1 MMKYIIILSI
11 IYTNVVIT
19 YLKGAQPCDET
30 AHGSWSWWGSA
41 GFVLQ
46 EPSLQTTGTKSIR
59 QSMKTRGITGITG
72 TKRSASLLRKLTW
85 GLQRGHSRLPQRP

>member
-1 MMKYIIILSI
+1 MMEYSIILSI

-30 AHGSWSWWGSA
+30 PHGSWSWWGSA

-46 EPSLQTTGTKSIR
+46 EPSLPTTGTKRSR
-59 QSMKTRGITGITG
+59 QIMQTRGITGITG
-72 TKRSASLLRKLTW
+72 TKRSASLLLRLTW
-85 GLQRGHSRLPQRP
+85 GRQRGHSRLPPEP